1 MDEIK
6 PITNQGFF
14 SYVFKL
20 SKFKQADLV
29 NFVQYSALSIVP
41 FILIYFYIKK
51 YTPNITYKDST
62 LYITLVTFL
71 SIVAFIVGIFFIDR
85 IVNFIPTL
93 SGKYYDVIN
102 LTNISII
109 LIMVLLISPAG
120 YAERVNI
127 LLYRFDNWFTLDQ
140 YITKLFGIKDKPEK
154 GIGSFSMYDHETNQ
168 WSYEVAFD
176 KASTAAKAAGADD
189 AKAAATGHLVA
200 DKLRQIHDNKTT
212 TDTQRILSLS
222 GTKQNQANSSTTTL
236 NPAISQQ
243 YSSPAPLPMQGPTQP
258 PATNMYANT
267 QNPLQNVAM
276 SGMSTSN
283 PYAMG
288 GGGGGG
294 MGGGMMD
301 SSEPEAANGALGSSF
316 TSW

>member
-1 MDEIK
+1 MEEIK

-71 SIVAFIVGIFFIDR
+71 SIIAFIIGIFFIDR

-109 LIMVLLISPAG
+109 LIMVLLISNAG

-127 LLYRFDNWFTLDQ
+127 LLYRFDHWFTLDR

-154 GIGSFSMYDHETNQ
+154 GVGSFSMYDHETNQ

-176 KASTAAKAAGADD
+176 KASTSAKAAGADD
-189 AKAAATGHLVA
+189 AKAAATGHLIA

-222 GTKQNQANSSTTTL
+222 GSNPNQSNSSSTILTA
-236 NPAISQQ
+236 PMSQQ
-243 YSSPAPLPMQGPTQP
+243 YSSPAPLPTQGPGQLQP
-258 PATNMYANT
+258 TNNNMYTNT
-267 QNPLQNVAM
+267 QNPLQNTGA
-276 SGMSTSN
+276 SSMSTTN

-288 GGGGGG
+288 GGT
-294 MGGGMMD
+294 MD
-301 SSEPEAANGALGSSF
+301 SGEPEPANGALGNSF

>member
-29 NFVQYSALSIVP
+29 NFIQYSALSIVP
-41 FILIYFYIKK
+41 FILVYFYIKK
-51 YTPNITYKDST
+51 YTPNITYRDST

-71 SIVAFIVGIFFIDR
+71 SIVAFIIGIFFIDR

-109 LIMVLLISPAG
+109 LIMVLLISRAG

-140 YITKLFGIKDKPEK
+140 YITRLFGMKDRPSK
-154 GIGSFSMYDHETNQ
+154 GFGSFNMHDNETNQ

-176 KASTAAKAAGADD
+176 NASTAAKAAGADE
-189 AKAAATGHLVA
+189 AKATATGHLVV
-200 DKLRQIHDNKTT
+200 DKLKQIHDSKET
-212 TDTQRILSLS
+212 TDAQRILSLS

-243 YSSPAPLPMQGPTQP
+243 YSSPAPLPMQGPTQQP
-258 PATNMYANT
+258 NNNMYANT
-267 QNPLQNVAM
+267 QNSLQNAAM
-276 SGMSTSN
+276 SGMSMSN

-288 GGGGGG
+288 GSGGG